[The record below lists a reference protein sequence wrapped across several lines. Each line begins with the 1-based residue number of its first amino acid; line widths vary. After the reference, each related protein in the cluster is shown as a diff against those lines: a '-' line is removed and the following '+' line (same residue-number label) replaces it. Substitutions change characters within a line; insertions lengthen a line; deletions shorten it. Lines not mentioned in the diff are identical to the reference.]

1 MSNIV
6 IDQSAILALVESVK
20 ALHSRL
26 DVFEKAQQAQQALN
40 DQFRQDVNNLH
51 SVISNL
57 EKLVRSP
64 TTAPANPPNTVN
76 SDASTTPAPQPQPH
90 PSGTQPP
97 QWTQVLQRP
106 ASANPKRRR
115 EHAIRVLQ
123 PPRTPTDTPAYD
135 VIHLHRA
142 HRMSHAEYRATLAA
156 VGIDSKRIL
165 DVTFPAR
172 NIATILIHTDYRDDI
187 LRRLTEGG
195 LTAIPDFNPLDAQ
208 HVADPKFADMP
219 APQLVRIA
227 AALHADRCVR
237 TVRFVKLHTVP
248 GVLKFF
254 ISQNWI
260 STAKAQALSAE
271 LLPRPP
277 KRTPNIHSNLGQLL
291 LEPSIAS
298 QLRKPVLY
306 DLFGNVVESD
316 FMEVTEEFH
325 PSAHSTDPEES
336 HQ

>member
-1 MSNIV
+1 
-6 IDQSAILALVESVK
+6 
-20 ALHSRL
+20 
-26 DVFEKAQQAQQALN
+26 QALN
-40 DQFRQDVNNLH
+40 DQFRQEVNDLH

-64 TTAPANPPNTVN
+64 PNSPANLPITAKSTATLPPATQ
-76 SDASTTPAPQPQPH
+76 PQPQQ
-90 PSGTQPP
+90 SGPQAT
-97 QWTQVLQRP
+97 QWTQILQRP
-106 ASANPKRRR
+106 ATNNPKRRR

-123 PPRTPTDTPAYD
+123 PPRSTTDTPAYE

-142 HRMSHAEYRATLAA
+142 HRMTHSEYRATLAA
-156 VGIDSKRIL
+156 IGIDSKRIL

-195 LTAIPDFNPLDAQ
+195 LTAIPDFNPLDPD
-208 HVADPKFADMP
+208 HVADPKFAAMP
-219 APQLVRIA
+219 APQLARIA

-237 TVRFVKLHTVP
+237 TVRFIKMHTVP

-254 ISQNWI
+254 VSQNWI
-260 STAKAQALSAE
+260 SAVKAQELATE
-271 LLPRPP
+271 LLPRPA
-277 KRTPNIHSNLGQLL
+277 KRTPDVHSNLGQLL
-291 LEPSIAS
+291 LDPSIAS

-306 DLFGNVVESD
+306 DMFGNVVESD

-325 PSAHSTDPEES
+325 PSAHSPDTKES